1 MSCQPEERRVHSVN
15 SGTQQAI
22 SEQARV
28 AEMVRVTKPGGTVA
42 ARMAAGP
49 VVTEPGEN
57 PSPYRPTNLVENSG
71 SESMQQHIFQ

>member
-1 MSCQPEERRVHSVN
+1 VN
-15 SGTQQAI
+15 SGTQPAI

-57 PSPYRPTNLVENSG
+57 PSPYRPTNRPIS
-71 SESMQQHIFQ
+71 